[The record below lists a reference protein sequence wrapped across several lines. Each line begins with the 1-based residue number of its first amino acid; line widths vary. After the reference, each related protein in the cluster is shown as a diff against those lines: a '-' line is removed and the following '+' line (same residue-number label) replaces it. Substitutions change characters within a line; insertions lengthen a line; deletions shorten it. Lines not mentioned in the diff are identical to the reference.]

1 MEVRL
6 QREGQRCHFPARQRS
21 GNIPRLKAPGIRS
34 NAAKIISG
42 IVALVLLVLAG
53 SAFADTRPNVIL
65 LMADDMGWA
74 QTGYYGYPHMKT
86 PNLDDMAA
94 SGLRMDRFYAGAPSC
109 TPTRASVMTGRTN
122 DRTGGFRVGHAINK
136 QEKMLSTAFRDAGY
150 STAHFGKWHLNQSA
164 PPGHPL
170 PADDPHNPGE
180 LGFDYWLGATS
191 GFDRFSLEGGGF
203 ELSRNGTV
211 ERFDGDGSEVI
222 VAEALKYIAGEVA
235 AKKPVFV
242 VIWYSAP
249 HGPWEGSE
257 EDVAP
262 FLEVVDRT
270 SANMLGEIVA
280 IDRSIGH
287 LRQGLKD
294 LGIADNT
301 LVWFTSDNGGTPD
314 IDYPANCS
322 DDIDPDLTS
331 DEAREFGCYRG
342 VHPDSG
348 GHLRGFKKDF
358 YEGGLRVPTIVE
370 WPAGI
375 EPRVSNFPAGTVDM
389 FPTLIDVAGLS
400 PDSIN
405 KVHDGISLAGVFKS
419 EPARREQPL
428 GFRASG
434 GRMWL
439 DNDWKLV
446 QNVTYKPDGTNAQ
459 QPHELYNVI
468 GDPGEAQNLI
478 DLYPERAE
486 RMRKQLDAWS
496 LSVSRSALGWDYPEG
511 RVLPTGREPNP
522 EIDERRRA
530 RMKEWEEE
538 VTKASKVPT
547 RRTDAEMT
555 DTSNPGDL
563 VHYPDFP
570 TELIPPRPV
579 DVWLPEGYD
588 SASDDRYPVIYMHD
602 GQFLFDRGQSPYVG
616 TDWLWDVDRT
626 IARLVSVGEIRPA
639 IVVSVWM
646 NEGTKRSRGAE
657 YMPRKFL
664 TDEVRQRLIARHPD
678 LAGYEFTS
686 DNYLKFLVEELKPFI
701 DATYRTR
708 PGREDTFVI
717 GSSMGGLISAY
728 AVAEY
733 PDVFGGAACMSTDWN
748 VAQGAFAGWLESHL
762 PDAGSHRIYFD
773 HGTETY
779 DAAYGPYQLEMD
791 AVMRNKGYRDGE
803 DWITRRFE
811 GADHSP
817 RAWRERFH
825 IPLKFLLGSKG

>member
-1 MEVRL
+1 MH
-6 QREGQRCHFPARQRS
+6 QIDRQW
-21 GNIPRLKAPGIRS
+21 GKLKAPHIAA
-34 NAAKIISG
+34 NASKIILG
-42 IVALVLLVLAG
+42 VAALVLAG
-53 SAFADTRPNVIL
+53 SAFADTKPNVIL

-150 STAHFGKWHLNQSA
+150 STAHFGKWHLNEAA

-170 PADDPHNPGE
+170 PTDDPHHPGE
-180 LGFDYWLGATS
+180 LGFDYWLSTTS

-222 VAEALKYIAGEVA
+222 VAEALKYIAGEA
-235 AKKPVFV
+235 AANKPVFV

-249 HGPWEGSE
+249 HGPWEGSA
-257 EDVAP
+257 EDIAP
-262 FLEVVDRT
+262 FLGVVDRT

-322 DDIDPDLTS
+322 ADIDPNLTS

-375 EPRVSNFPAGTVDM
+375 EPRVSNFPSGTVDM

-405 KVHDGISLAGVFKS
+405 KVHDGISLAPVFKS

-446 QNVTYKPDGTNAQ
+446 RNVTYRPGGSITQ
-459 QPHELYNVI
+459 EPYELYNVI
-468 GDPGEAQNLI
+468 GDPSEEHNLI
-478 DLYPERAE
+478 DTYPERAA

-522 EIDERRRA
+522 ELDERRRA
-530 RMKEWEEE
+530 RMEEWEEE
-538 VTKASKVPT
+538 VNKASKTPKK
-547 RRTDAEMT
+547 RTDAEMS
-555 DTSNPGDL
+555 DNSNPGNL
-563 VHYPDFP
+563 VHYSDFP

-588 SASDDRYPVIYMHD
+588 SASGDRYPVIYMHD

-626 IARLVSVGEIRPA
+626 VTRLVKGGEIRPV

-646 NEGTKRSRGAE
+646 NDKTKRARGAE
-657 YMPRKFL
+657 YMPQKFL
-664 TDEVRQRLIARHPD
+664 TDEIRQRMIAKRPE
-678 LAGYEFTS
+678 LASLEFTS
-686 DNYLKFLVEELKPFI
+686 DNYLRFLVEELKPFI
-701 DATYRTR
+701 DETYRTL
-708 PGREDTFVI
+708 PGAEDTFVM

-748 VAQGAFAGWLESHL
+748 VAEGAFAGWLENHL

-779 DAAYGPYQLEMD
+779 DASYGPYQLEMD

-825 IPLKFLLGSKG
+825 VPLKFLLASRG

>member
-1 MEVRL
+1 MH
-6 QREGQRCHFPARQRS
+6 QFDRQS
-21 GNIPRLKAPGIRS
+21 GKLHRLKDPHITAKRVLGV
-34 NAAKIISG
+34 AA
-42 IVALVLLVLAG
+42 LVLAG
-53 SAFADTRPNVIL
+53 SALADTRPNVIL

-86 PNLDDMAA
+86 PNLDAMAA

-150 STAHFGKWHLNQSA
+150 STAHFGKWHLNEAA

-170 PADDPHNPGE
+170 PTDDPHNPGE
-180 LGFDYWLGATS
+180 LGFDYWLSTTS

-211 ERFDGDGSEVI
+211 ERFDGDGSEVV
-222 VAEALKYIAGEVA
+222 VAEALKYIAGEA
-235 AKKPVFV
+235 AANKPVFV

-249 HGPWEGSE
+249 HGPWEGSA
-257 EDVAP
+257 EDIAP
-262 FLEVVDRT
+262 FLGVVDRT

-375 EPRVSNFPAGTVDM
+375 EPRVSNFPSGTVDM

-405 KVHDGISLAGVFKS
+405 KVHDGVSLAPVFES

-446 QNVTYKPDGTNAQ
+446 RNVTYRPGGSITQ
-459 QPHELYNVI
+459 EPYELYNVI
-468 GDPGEAQNLI
+468 GDPSEEHNLI
-478 DLYPERAE
+478 DTYPERAA

-496 LSVSRSALGWDYPEG
+496 LSVSRSGLGWDYPEG
-511 RVLPTGREPNP
+511 RVLPTGRKPNP
-522 EIDERRRA
+522 ELDERRRA
-530 RMKEWEEE
+530 RMKEWEDE
-538 VTKASKVPT
+538 VNKASKTPT
-547 RRTDAEMT
+547 KRTDAEVT

-588 SASDDRYPVIYMHD
+588 SASADRYPVIYMHD
-602 GQFLFDRGQSPYVG
+602 GQFLFDRGQSPHVG

-626 IARLVSVGEIRPA
+626 MARLIREGEIEPA

-646 NEGTKRSRGAE
+646 NDKAKLSRGAE
-657 YMPRKFL
+657 YMPQKML
-664 TDEVRQRLIARHPD
+664 TGEVRQRLFRDRPD
-678 LAGYEFTS
+678 LAGHEFTS

-708 PGREDTFVI
+708 PGREDTFVM

-728 AVAEY
+728 AIAEY
-733 PDVFGGAACMSTDWN
+733 PDVFGGAGCMSTDWN
-748 VAQGAFAGWLESHL
+748 IAQGAFAAWLENHL

-779 DAAYGPYQLEMD
+779 DASYGPYQLEMD

-817 RAWRERFH
+817 RAWRERLH
-825 IPLKFLLGSKG
+825 IPLKFLLPSPG